1 MGQKQNKLDFP
12 ALVDAIHRVHQQCAA
27 YAGKAVNVSLTVRNW
42 IIGRHISEFELHGAD
57 RAVYGE
63 RLLEALSKELR
74 KVQVSSS
81 GFRQLYGYLAFY
93 RAYPK
98 ILRTLSAEFRD
109 LLPAPTIQSDSMGTP
124 LFSCVAFKKKLWK
137 GSSMPRR
144 ARIDAPGALHHIIC
158 RGIERRKIFWVH
170 SDREDFIERLD
181 TTLGASQTACYA
193 WALLPNHFHLL
204 LRTGN
209 TPIARVMRHDRQRV

>member
-1 MGQKQNKLDFP
+1 MGQKQNELDFS

-81 GFRQLYGYLAFY
+81 GFRQLYGYWHFTVLIQGFCGHCPQNSAIFY
-93 RAYPK
+93 PPPQPNRESNEK
-98 ILRTLSAEFRD
+98 
-109 LLPAPTIQSDSMGTP
+109 
-124 LFSCVAFKKKLWK
+124 C
-137 GSSMPRR
+137 GS
-144 ARIDAPGALHHIIC
+144 
-158 RGIERRKIFWVH
+158 V
-170 SDREDFIERLD
+170 REIGSRE
-181 TTLGASQTACYA
+181 
-193 WALLPNHFHLL
+193 
-204 LRTGN
+204 
-209 TPIARVMRHDRQRV
+209 